1 MKKTIQL
8 SINRRTYTVEV
19 EPHWTLLDMLRNEL
33 GILGTKRG
41 CDKGDCGTCTVLV
54 NDRPVNACLYLA
66 VRANNTEILTVEGL
80 ETDEGLHPLQKAFLE
95 KGAVQCGFC
104 TPGMLM
110 ASVSLLDENP
120 NPTEEEV
127 RSAISGNLCRCTG
140 YQHIIDAVL
149 SAAEKRGKNR
159 WGYKKNGPDT

>member
-8 SINRRTYTVEV
+8 SINRRTHTLEV
-19 EPHWTLLDMLRNEL
+19 EPHWTLLDLLRNEL

-41 CDKGDCGTCTVLV
+41 CDKGDCGTCTILV
-54 NDRPVNACLYLA
+54 NGKPMNACLYLA
-66 VRANNTEILTVEGL
+66 VRANRKEILTVEGL

-110 ASVSLLDENP
+110 TAVSLLNENP
-120 NPTEEEV
+120 RPTEEEI

-149 SAAEKRGKNR
+149 FTSERQ
-159 WGYKKNGPDT
+159 

>member
-8 SINRRTYTVEV
+8 SINSRTYKMAV

-54 NDRPVNACLYLA
+54 NGRPVNACLYLA
-66 VRANNTEILTVEGL
+66 VRANSKEILTVEGL
-80 ETDEGLHPLQKAFLE
+80 ETDEGLHPLQKAFLK

-110 ASVSLLDENP
+110 AAVSLLDENP

-127 RSAISGNLCRCTG
+127 RWAISGNLCRCTG
-140 YQHIIDAVL
+140 YQHIVEAVL
-149 SAAEKRGKNR
+149 SAAEKR
-159 WGYKKNGPDT
+159 

>member
-8 SINRRTYTVEV
+8 LINHRTYTLEV

-33 GILGTKRG
+33 GFSGAKRE
-41 CDKGDCGTCTVLV
+41 GDCGSCTVLV
-54 NDRPVNACLYLA
+54 NGKSINACLYLA
-66 VRANNTEILTVEGL
+66 IRADQKEILTVEGL
-80 ETDEGLHPLQKAFLE
+80 ETDEGLHPVQKAFLA

-110 ASVSLLDENP
+110 AAVSLLDENP

-127 RSAISGNLCRCTG
+127 RGAISGNLCRCTG
-140 YQHIIDAVL
+140 YQHIVDAVL
-149 SAAEKRGKNR
+149 YAAEKN
-159 WGYKKNGPDT
+159 

>member
-8 SINRRTYTVEV
+8 SINGRHYTVDV

-33 GILGTKRG
+33 GMLGTKRG

-54 NDRPVNACLYLA
+54 NGRPVNACLYLA
-66 VRANNTEILTVEGL
+66 VRANSKEILTVEGL
-80 ETDEGLHPLQKAFLE
+80 ETDEGLHPLQKAFLQ

-110 ASVSLLDENP
+110 TAVSLLDENP
-120 NPTEEEV
+120 SPSEEEV
-127 RSAISGNLCRCTG
+127 RCAISGNLCRCTG
-140 YQHIIDAVL
+140 YQHIVEAIL
-149 SAAEKRGKNR
+149 SVTEKR
-159 WGYKKNGPDT
+159 

>member
-1 MKKTIQL
+1 MKQTIQL
-8 SINRRTYTVEV
+8 AINRRTYSVEV
-19 EPHWTLLDMLRNEL
+19 EPHWTLLDLLRNEL
-33 GILGTKRG
+33 GLLGTKRG

-54 NDRPVNACLYLA
+54 NGRPVNACLYLA
-66 VRANNTEILTVEGL
+66 VRANSKEILTVEGL

-110 ASVSLLDENP
+110 AAVSLLDENP
-120 NPTEEEV
+120 SPTEEEV

-140 YQHIIDAVL
+140 YQHIVDAVL
-149 SAAEKRGKNR
+149 FAAKKR
-159 WGYKKNGPDT
+159 

>member
-8 SINRRTYTVEV
+8 SINHRTYTVEV

-54 NDRPVNACLYLA
+54 NGRPVNACLYLA
-66 VRANNTEILTVEGL
+66 VRANRKKILTVEGL
-80 ETDEGLHPLQKAFLE
+80 ETDEGLHPLQKAFLK

-110 ASVSLLDENP
+110 AAVSLLDANP
-120 NPTEEEV
+120 TPTEEEV
-127 RSAISGNLCRCTG
+127 RWAISGNLCRCTG
-140 YQHIIDAVL
+140 YQHIVDAVL
-149 SAAEKRGKNR
+149 SAAEKR
-159 WGYKKNGPDT
+159 

>member
-54 NDRPVNACLYLA
+54 NGRPVNACLYLA
-66 VRANNTEILTVEGL
+66 VRANSKEILTVEGL
-80 ETDEGLHPLQKAFLE
+80 ETDEGLHPLQKAFLQ

-110 ASVSLLDENP
+110 AVVSLLDENP
-120 NPTEEEV
+120 SPTEEEV
-127 RSAISGNLCRCTG
+127 RWAISGNLCRCTG
-140 YQHIIDAVL
+140 YQHIVEAVL
-149 SAAEKRGKNR
+149 FAAEKR
-159 WGYKKNGPDT
+159 

>member
-54 NDRPVNACLYLA
+54 NGRAVNACLYLA
-66 VRANNTEILTVEGL
+66 VRANSKEILTVEGL
-80 ETDEGLHPLQKAFLE
+80 ETDEGLHPLQKAFLQ

-110 ASVSLLDENP
+110 AVVSLLDENP
-120 NPTEEEV
+120 SPTEEEV
-127 RSAISGNLCRCTG
+127 RWAISGNLCRCTG
-140 YQHIIDAVL
+140 YQHIVEAVL
-149 SAAEKRGKNR
+149 FAAEKR
-159 WGYKKNGPDT
+159 

>member
-8 SINRRTYTVEV
+8 SINRQPCIIAV
-19 EPHWTLLDMLRNEL
+19 EPHQTLLDMLRDEL
-33 GILGTKRG
+33 GMTGTKRG

-54 NDRPVNACLYLA
+54 NNKPINACLYLA
-66 VRANNTEILTVEGL
+66 VRADGKEILTVEGL

-110 ASVSLLDENP
+110 ASVSLLDGKK

-127 RSAISGNLCRCTG
+127 KLAISGNLCRCTG
-140 YQHIIDAVL
+140 YTHIVEAVV
-149 SAAEKRGKNR
+149 SATKKRGEKF
-159 WGYKKNGPDT
+159 

>member
-8 SINRRTYTVEV
+8 SINRQPCTIAV
-19 EPHWTLLDMLRNEL
+19 EPHQTLLDMLRDEL
-33 GILGTKRG
+33 GMTGTKRG

-54 NDRPVNACLYLA
+54 NNKPINACLYLA
-66 VRANNTEILTVEGL
+66 VRADGKEILTVEGL
-80 ETDEGLHPLQKAFLE
+80 ETDEGLHPLQKAFIE

-110 ASVSLLDENP
+110 ASVNLLDEKQ

-127 RSAISGNLCRCTG
+127 KQAISGNLCRCTG
-140 YQHIIDAVL
+140 YQHIVEAVV
-149 SAAEKRGKNR
+149 SATKKRGEKF
-159 WGYKKNGPDT
+159 